1 MNFCFKKFGF
11 GLHVDSVVVVNFLHV
26 LRSVE
31 VRFISVPNPFEQT
44 LGLFC
49 HNYSFVN
56 PSWDVLRLGMFGMK
70 WCVFVSKGG
79 QGGVILFIESISIL
93 RRVVIRSYKICF
105 HFLFVDFMIFTKG
118 NSSTD
123 LGSRGRL
130 KVKVGVLRPVQ
141 QPGSRRWEM

>member
-1 MNFCFKKFGF
+1 MNFGF

-44 LGLFC
+44 L
-49 HNYSFVN
+49 
-56 PSWDVLRLGMFGMK
+56 RLGMFGMK
-70 WCVFVSKGG
+70 WCVFVNKGG

-105 HFLFVDFMIFTKG
+105 MKG

-123 LGSRGRL
+123 LESRGW
-130 KVKVGVLRPVQ
+130 VKGQ
-141 QPGSRRWEM
+141 SWGFTSRSTARV